1 LVIHRRSGTVNVPTD
16 PWLALEITRQTLQC
30 PAQNTSPMYPQAFLP
45 LEIGS
50 KFAGRFR
57 IVRLVGAGGMGA
69 VYEAES
75 LKGLANRAIKVLRQP
90 PELKEE
96 KFRELFCL
104 EATILCKLPQDHVVQ
119 VFDFGLDEKTK
130 LPFIEMELLKGENLA
145 ARVRPGRGLPP
156 EYLLMLLGQTA
167 RTLDAINDR
176 GVVHRDIKP
185 ENLVVVLD
193 DNLEPTIKIIDFG
206 IAKTVTT
213 GANPAT
219 TGLKGTPWYVAP
231 EQIIGKNLSGATD
244 RYALAQVA
252 FTLLT
257 GEPYWSGTQEYSHN
271 LAQMFLA
278 MDQRRC
284 MSASER
290 VRLLNAQ
297 LAEWYGRV
305 EPVVLPP
312 EFDEWFARA
321 TEFEPQRRFG
331 SAREMIEKLAT
342 LLLGW
347 RAVEVH
353 APNVAQVASELQAP
367 APNASVGARPAA
379 ESQPYQTEAPSALVE
394 ARRSVASND
403 EVRPASKVEAQFGHS
418 PNTVMET
425 VSSVGALH
433 PRAAA
438 NGSKRWAIALA
449 TLGAVASGS
458 LVVRMVVRQPAVEP
472 AAPVGLVVST
482 NAASPQASIGA
493 SIGNIIVVS
502 PVPTSE
508 GIASAVA
515 LPAAPRAT
523 PAVVNPRTEI
533 ARPNEGLGGK
543 RAPTAGLSSGP
554 LRTKQATG
562 GTGNA
567 GKSTA
572 VNPVDELR

>member
-1 LVIHRRSGTVNVPTD
+1 
-16 PWLALEITRQTLQC
+16 
-30 PAQNTSPMYPQAFLP
+30 MYPPLFQP

-50 KFAGRFR
+50 RFSGRFR
-57 IVRLVGAGGMGA
+57 IVRLIGAGGMGA

-119 VFDFGLDEKTK
+119 VFDFGLDETTK
-130 LPFIEMELLKGENLA
+130 LPFIEMEMLRGENLS

-167 RTLDAINDR
+167 RTLDVIHDR

-257 GEPYWSGTQEYSHN
+257 GEPYWSGTHEYSHN

-284 MSASER
+284 LSASER
-290 VRLLNAQ
+290 VRLLNER
-297 LAEWYGRV
+297 LAESYGFV

-312 EFDEWFARA
+312 GFDDWFTRA
-321 TEFEPQRRFG
+321 TEFEPQQRFS
-331 SAREMIEKLAT
+331 SAGEMIDKLAT
-342 LLLGW
+342 LLLGA
-347 RAVEVH
+347 RSLENHVPYASPVA
-353 APNVAQVASELQAP
+353 APLQIPSPISPVAA
-367 APNASVGARPAA
+367 
-379 ESQPYQTEAPSALVE
+379 QPGSYSALVE
-394 ARRSVASND
+394 SNQASASNNYA
-403 EVRPASKVEAQFGHS
+403 RTASIIGEPFRHS
-418 PNTVMET
+418 PKM
-425 VSSVGALH
+425 VSENISPAESLH
-433 PRAAA
+433 PRKTVI
-438 NGSKRWAIALA
+438 GSRQWVIALA
-449 TLGAVASGS
+449 VLGVIILGGSMLYSSVLRPPSTELAALAPRVVSSTNEKSQLPNQVTTNNVAASVSANEPENPSSAGASPAVSQNPQTEVNFQKAFELPNGGASGKRTQPM
-458 LVVRMVVRQPAVEP
+458 VR
-472 AAPVGLVVST
+472 S
-482 NAASPQASIGA
+482 
-493 SIGNIIVVS
+493 
-502 PVPTSE
+502 
-508 GIASAVA
+508 SA
-515 LPAAPRAT
+515 
-523 PAVVNPRTEI
+523 
-533 ARPNEGLGGK
+533 
-543 RAPTAGLSSGP
+543 P
-554 LRTKQATG
+554 LRAKLESG
-562 GTGNA
+562 GTGNTN
-567 GKSTA
+567 KSNA